1 MAYTFRNEPGP
12 SRCQCQ
18 GMSLLT
24 HPEAE
29 LSGFVFSLVT
39 LSTIVVR
46 IPHSHHA
53 ETEYWVTGVFL
64 FPLLLHEKL

>member
-1 MAYTFRNEPGP
+1 
-12 SRCQCQ
+12 
-18 GMSLLT
+18 MSLLT

-29 LSGFVFSLVT
+29 LSAFVFSLVT
-39 LSTIVVR
+39 LSTTVVK

-53 ETEYWVTGVFL
+53 ETEYWVTRVFH